1 MSPFMKLK
9 NLWVP
14 LCVYIKQTSVF
25 PWTELVTFDW
35 SYSCFCTLYY
45 FREINILTLQLRSDS
60 PSAAPPPAPRFP
72 PPHNIASSCVML
84 LRPSG
89 LCRAFVYTS
98 HLHTWRPNV
107 HMHTIFKCVAPGHFL
122 DPGSPALDSGFR
134 GSCDLSREGSRR
146 CSGRWIHWSRSR
158 HEWSPE
164 AVSCLG
170 AVEGGS
176 KAPRDL

>member
-1 MSPFMKLK
+1 M
-9 NLWVP
+9 
-14 LCVYIKQTSVF
+14 CVYKTNICF
-25 PWTELVTFDW
+25 PMNRISNFWLVILMFLH
-35 SYSCFCTLYY
+35 SILLSRNKYSNPAVEVWFPL
-45 FREINILTLQLRSDS
+45 SS
-60 PSAAPPPAPRFP
+60 PPPAPRFP